1 MTEQLRAK
9 IIESLDSRAGDFHC
23 PICGNEKFFIADGL
37 TEKNLINGLKVPC
50 AVIVCNK
57 CGFVSEQA
65 IGVLGL
71 MKELEDKIND

>member
-1 MTEQLRAK
+1 MTKELREKIAK
-9 IIESLDSRAGDFHC
+9 SLDTRAGDFHC
-23 PICGNEKFFIADGL
+23 PICGNGTFFIADGL